1 MAPDAEI
8 TVPEDFSA
16 SVVAFDLNA
25 ILHSQLRRA
34 QDEEHAITLVFS
46 RLHATL
52 RHVRPES
59 VVLLAVDGPAP
70 VAPPRSGRKQ
80 RAKAAGQRKAWG
92 GPVDTSLYASPAA
105 VRPVAGRS
113 ATAFERECDSFEQ
126 LLVDAGDASERMADR
141 RKKLA
146 DDVNRAFRKRSLH
159 CHPDKSR
166 HPDAPRAFDL
176 LKKAKACLLSDLERE
191 AYIRDHVKM
200 QQTLWEGSWKS
211 DREAAEARERIASA
225 RCNAQEEQTAL
236 VVDAMKRRR
245 DKAQSAERKKQRS
258 ALRAHSAV

>member
-1 MAPDAEI
+1 MCVIAPACYAHGAA
-8 TVPEDFSA
+8 TS
-16 SVVAFDLNA
+16 S
-25 ILHSQLRRA
+25 SQRRP
-34 QDEEHAITLVFS
+34 
-46 RLHATL
+46 ATFCT
-52 RHVRPES
+52 
-59 VVLLAVDGPAP
+59 
-70 VAPPRSGRKQ
+70 RKC
-80 RAKAAGQRKAWG
+80 
-92 GPVDTSLYASPAA
+92 T
-105 VRPVAGRS
+105 
-113 ATAFERECDSFEQ
+113 
-126 LLVDAGDASERMADR
+126 
-141 RKKLA
+141 
-146 DDVNRAFRKRSLH
+146 
-159 CHPDKSR
+159 R

-258 ALRAHSAV
+258 ALRAQASSARRVADDEPEEEEEGGPEPRSKPAPARKQRPRFF

>member
-1 MAPDAEI
+1 MNDPSRATSSSGGVI
-8 TVPEDFSA
+8 R
-16 SVVAFDLNA
+16 A
-25 ILHSQLRRA
+25 ILRGANHFEIL
-34 QDEEHAITLVFS
+34 DLPKPYPDLVG
-46 RLHATL
+46 
-52 RHVRPES
+52 E
-59 VVLLAVDGPAP
+59 
-70 VAPPRSGRKQ
+70 
-80 RAKAAGQRKAWG
+80 AAW
-92 GPVDTSLYASPAA
+92 
-105 VRPVAGRS
+105 
-113 ATAFERECDSFEQ
+113 
-126 LLVDAGDASERMADR
+126 DAG
-141 RKKLA
+141 A

-258 ALRAHSAV
+258 ALRAQASSARRVADDEPEEEEEGGPEPRSKPAPARKQRPRFF